1 MSYCASTLEA
11 CPTLQ
16 AQIDEHFQTCDSGL
30 HVEDIPMAEFI
41 AAGANN
47 LTRTIYPGNGKVRTI
62 DLLYDQLILPSAVTV
77 GATEFCTA
85 TTKRG
90 NCSQQYTIDT
100 TDNLTIE
107 QVFEADDFTEACV
120 DNGAWIARNL
130 TKMLLALEHRIA
142 DKWIPQALLLSGAWN
157 TTDIPETVNGSGEL
171 EIPVTLDGSGGGP
184 NPAAFNTLYNDLKLN
199 GYCAPTMIAGGTTWQ
214 RYAELTGN
222 AGCCTDTGLDIS
234 AIYAKWGMAIAY
246 DRRVKN
252 SMGGAT
258 ANDKA
263 LVVQQGA
270 IIPLWW
276 VKHTWRDGVAVPSG
290 GSNYVNYGL
299 VTPRLRVPVD
309 VYFSDKCPGELH
321 FVLSAVTNLV
331 GLPED
336 LFPTGYHLDGVKYV
350 NKLLAKKC
358 VDLCP

>member
-16 AQIDEHFQTCDSGL
+16 GQIDEYFQTCDAGL
-30 HVEDIPMAEFI
+30 HLEDIPMAEFI

-77 GATEFCTA
+77 GDSEFCTA

-100 TDNLTIE
+100 TDNLKIE
-107 QVFEADDFTEACV
+107 QLFDSDDFTDACI
-120 DNGAWIARNL
+120 DNGAWISRNL

-142 DKWIPQALLLSGAWN
+142 DKWIPQAVLLAGAWN
-157 TTDIPETVNGSGEL
+157 TTDIPEVVAAGGEL
-171 EIPVTLDGSGGGP
+171 QIPVTLTTGQP
-184 NPAAFNTLYNDLKLN
+184 NPAAFQVLSNDLKMN
-199 GYCAPTMIAGGTTWQ
+199 GYCAPTMVAGGTVFS
-214 RYAELTGN
+214 RYAELTGA
-222 AGCCTDTGLDIS
+222 AGCCTDTGLDIG
-234 AIYAKWGMAIAY
+234 AIFSKWGQAIAY

-252 SMGGAT
+252 SMGG
-258 ANDKA
+258 DEFA
-263 LVVQQGA
+263 LAVQQGA

-276 VKHTWRDGVAVPSG
+276 VKNTWRDGVAVPSG

-309 VYFSDKCPGELH
+309 VYFSDKCPGEFH
-321 FVLSAVTNLV
+321 IIISAVTNLV
-331 GLPED
+331 GLPDD
-336 LFPTGYHLDGVKYV
+336 LFPTGYHLDGVTYV
-350 NKLLAKKC
+350 NKLEATTC
-358 VDLCP
+358 VDPCP